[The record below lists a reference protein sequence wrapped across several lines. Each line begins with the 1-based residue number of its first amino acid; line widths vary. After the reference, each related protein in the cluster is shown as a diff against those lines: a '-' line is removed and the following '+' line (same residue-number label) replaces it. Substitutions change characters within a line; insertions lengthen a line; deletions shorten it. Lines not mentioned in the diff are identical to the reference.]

1 MHGMEHFLK
10 KRGPQRKGI
19 GRQTDRQTKRQTER
33 RLGNKERIRKIRIG
47 SCDTK
52 TQISSE
58 SKMKM
63 SGLFVS
69 TKKERVAILG
79 KGCHENS
86 TEPVATSGQS
96 YLAIYALKLRL

>member
-1 MHGMEHFLK
+1 MKRKTNRQTDK
-10 KRGPQRKGI
+10 K
-19 GRQTDRQTKRQTER
+19 TDRQTIRQ
-33 RLGNKERIRKIRIG
+33 KERIRKIRIG

-86 TEPVATSGQS
+86 TEPVATRGQS
-96 YLAIYALKLRL
+96 YLAIYARKLRL